1 MPRNLRKQVP
11 RGPSFACA
19 TLAMTSS
26 DWVFH
31 QGGDWDSCG
40 LLHEGSVINSGQGLG
55 PFLILHL
62 ALFLGL
68 AHSWV
73 RMPLDIIALGF
84 WSCALVAYGHLALV
98 HRLYIA
104 EWRGIPNP
112 PWREPSVAP
121 ASVCLPSLALILK
134 IGVTL

>member
-1 MPRNLRKQVP
+1 
-11 RGPSFACA
+11 
-19 TLAMTSS
+19 MTGCSTKEVTGTAVVFFMKGLSS
-26 DWVFH
+26 TVAKA
-31 QGGDWDSCG
+31 
-40 LLHEGSVINSGQGLG
+40 LG